1 MTTTQDAAPGQAALV
16 AKHAERLDAAL
27 AAIAGRGYWS
37 AYPESPSPRVYG
49 EGTAEAGKA
58 AFEGHLG
65 QRFLRRHERRRD
77 VVAGGRED
85 LAEPIHARIV
95 GAGVVEPGRDEIG
108 RAAVAENTNPQACDL
123 VIAYGDLRGFCG
135 VGPRAEPSSEREH

>member
-1 MTTTQDAAPGQAALV
+1 MTSTHDEPAVADVTPGQAALV

-58 AFEGHLG
+58 AFDAHLG
-65 QRFLRRHERRRD
+65 QPFTLSQPGAD
-77 VVAGGRED
+77 GWAGGEVSPYGLD
-85 LAEPIHARIV
+85 LGVSYEHL
-95 GAGVVEPGRDEIG
+95 GAD
-108 RAAVAENTNPQACDL
+108 AL
-123 VIAYGDLRGFCG
+123 
-135 VGPRAEPSSEREH
+135 